1 MIKVQLV
8 PLKNLAAILT
18 SISVPLKDVVPGE
31 LYFFLGQSLEQQQH
45 NNPRNANAYGN
56 CMHHF
61 RFGIG
66 AGKVAPTGEIMRQVI
81 VGTVRGNHLSMP
93 LVEQCESSPDRTCI
107 YRLPEAVQNKHGLIK
122 DAFHLR

>member
-1 MIKVQLV
+1 MIKIQIV

-18 SISVPLKDVVPGE
+18 SIPVPLKDVVPGE

-45 NNPRNANAYGN
+45 NDPRNANAYGN

-66 AGKVAPTGEIMRQVI
+66 AGKVAPAGEIMRQVV
-81 VGTVRGNHLSMP
+81 VGTIRRNHLSMP
-93 LVEQCESSPDRTCI
+93 LVE
-107 YRLPEAVQNKHGLIK
+107 
-122 DAFHLR
+122 